1 MNEEREKPNG
11 IYGHWAKHLIE
22 NGTEEEDDI
31 DIDDDEEDYDLGV
44 YEDDDSD

>member
-11 IYGHWAKHLIE
+11 IYGQWAKHLIE

-31 DIDDDEEDYDLGV
+31 DDDEEDYDLGV
-44 YEDDDSD
+44 YDDDDSD